1 VGQGTCGVEII
12 EQLPDI
18 DAVFVAVGGGGLI
31 SGVGSVLKAHN
42 PEVRVFGCQPEASAV
57 MARSVQAGR
66 ILDLPSDPTLS
77 DGPAGGIEADAIT
90 FELCRELIDEFVLV
104 SEAQI
109 AAAMRSFIAA
119 HAEAIEG
126 AAGVALAAMLARKS
140 DIAGQNVAVII
151 CGGNVSQQVIDQV
164 QR

>member
-1 VGQGTCGVEII
+1 
-12 EQLPDI
+12 
-18 DAVFVAVGGGGLI
+18 
-31 SGVGSVLKAHN
+31 
-42 PEVRVFGCQPEASAV
+42 
-57 MARSVQAGR
+57 
-66 ILDLPSDPTLS
+66 
-77 DGPAGGIEADAIT
+77 
-90 FELCRELIDEFVLV
+90 
-104 SEAQI
+104 
-109 AAAMRSFIAA
+109 MRSFIAA